1 MFLKA
6 NRNPPR
12 TPTALQ
18 SPVSNDPTVEGERN
32 DEVREFEAAE
42 CRSSVLQSCED
53 KSAANGF
60 MP

>member
-1 MFLKA
+1 MCLIA
-6 NRNPPR
+6 NPP
-12 TPTALQ
+12 PP
-18 SPVSNDPTVEGERN
+18 SNPPVSNDPSVEGESN